1 MFLALQRLPEA
12 DRTALLMH
20 VQDGLSYAAIASAL
34 GLSTAAVKVR
44 VHRARIK
51 LREIVSRT
59 EDKP

>member
-1 MFLALQRLPEA
+1 
-12 DRTALLMH
+12 

-51 LREIVSRT
+51 LRGMCVP
-59 EDKP
+59 DGG